1 MRRVEEGR
9 EKGLLSALRVA
20 GASLPSSLAAAEMRR
35 RLRDGQSE
43 FPASNGA
50 INLSYRIGNA
60 MGFVRV
66 PLGLGRGGLRGFR
79 HADDE
84 SRR

>member
-1 MRRVEEGR
+1 MGRVEEER

-20 GASLPSSLAAAEMRR
+20 LASLPSLAAAEMRR

-43 FPASNGA
+43 FPARNGA

>member
-1 MRRVEEGR
+1 M
-9 EKGLLSALRVA
+9 LALRVA
-20 GASLPSSLAAAEMRR
+20 VASLPSSLAAAELRR

-66 PLGLGRGGLRGFR
+66 PLGLGRGGLRG
-79 HADDE
+79 DE